1 VKKILC
7 AIVFFA
13 GFLFPKEALA
23 QQPIRVNCGGPAY
36 TDSKGQLWRA
46 DTGFS
51 GGHTSSTTLPLGGT
65 ADQTLYQTARYN
77 NIGSEP
83 LVYTFPVANGSY
95 TVNLLFAEWNP
106 SFENVGG
113 RVFNVKMQGAP
124 VLSNF
129 DIFAEAGAN
138 AVLIKDAG
146 ITVSNG
152 QITIEFDNVVQG
164 AKIDAIEILP
174 GSSGPALAL
183 KFSYPD
189 GTPVA
194 GTLAYTV
201 TSSLLSFQG
210 SVPLK
215 NGQAQCMIYSNPSAL
230 GLSAQFQ
237 VYLSLT
243 DTAGHTLWKFTVG
256 MNPAQVNLG
265 TVQSSAL
272 NVVVQKI

>member
-1 VKKILC
+1 M
-7 AIVFFA
+7 VFFA

-23 QQPIRVNCGGPAY
+23 QQPIHVNCGGPAY
-36 TDSKGQLWRA
+36 TDSKGQLWQA

-51 GGHTSSTTLPLGGT
+51 GGHTSSTTLQLGGT
-65 ADQTLYQTARYN
+65 VDQALYQTARYN
-77 NIGSEP
+77 NAGSTP
-83 LVYTFPVANGSY
+83 LVYTFPVANGTY
-95 TVNLLFAEWNP
+95 TVNLLFAEWNT
-106 SFENVGG
+106 SLEFAGA

-124 VLSNF
+124 VFSNL
-129 DIFAEAGAN
+129 DIFAEAGTDA
-138 AVLIKDAG
+138 ALVKSAG

-152 QITIEFDNVVQG
+152 KIAIEFDNVVQV

-174 GSSGPALAL
+174 GSSGPSLAL

-210 SVPLK
+210 SVPLN
-215 NGQAQCMIYSNPSAL
+215 NGQAQCLIYSNPSAL

-243 DTAGHTLWKFTVG
+243 DTAGHTLWQFTVG
-256 MNPAQVNLG
+256 MNPAQVNLAA
-265 TVQSSAL
+265 VQSSAL